1 MKPEFNQY
9 RTKLSE
15 RPTSVRL
22 PQELSQAIELIA
34 ALENDSLSGIMIE
47 GLARVVNDRRSD
59 SEYVQSLLQAQAAKT
74 SAILDA
80 LGFVVSDPQ
89 QKV

>member
-1 MKPEFNQY
+1 MKPEFSQY

-34 ALENDSLSGIMIE
+34 ALENDSISGIMIE

-59 SEYVQSLLQAQAAKT
+59 PEYVQSLLQAQAAKT

-80 LGFVVSDPQ
+80 LGFVVNDPQ
-89 QKV
+89 HNV

>member
-59 SEYVQSLLQAQAAKT
+59 PEYVQSLLQAQAAKT